1 MLSQFDNI
9 TFPLDNDDKDMIET
23 IYNNKVLEIVGNSN
37 ARIGPEDKH
46 IIVLMILDEINPN
59 VGEGINKKSFKKLKY
74 VKKLKNKS
82 NKSNKYRRKY
92 KRGNHTN
99 KRRR

>member
-1 MLSQFDNI
+1 VLSQFDNI

-59 VGEGINKKSFKKLKY
+59 VGEGIHKKSFKKLKY

-82 NKSNKYRRKY
+82 NKYRRKY
-92 KRGNHTN
+92 KRGNRTN